1 MINFYAMK
9 MFIYLAGVLAC
20 LAVIGGALFSILH
33 IEGARLLL
41 TFGASLFFVYLASKS
56 FSGKKI

>member
-1 MINFYAMK
+1 MK

-41 TFGASLFFVYLASKS
+41 TFGVSLFFVYLASKS

>member
-1 MINFYAMK
+1 MK

-20 LAVIGGALFSILH
+20 LAVIAGALLSILH

-41 TFGASLFFVYLASKS
+41 TFGLSLFFVYLASKS